1 MKSLAPALLAHYQ
14 LPVTTI
20 ATCWKCTLKDLSIL
34 GFTNYVRD
42 LVVDGRTYLASSGY
56 KPSAVQ
62 TSSQLNVDNM
72 EVEGVLDN
80 TVIREIDL
88 ITGVWDYAQ
97 IEIFE
102 VNYMNP
108 LDGINVLRTG
118 TLGQIGI
125 RRNTFVAELR
135 GLLQG
140 LQQPV
145 GRSFGINCDADF
157 GDSRC
162 GINLATWTSSG
173 SITSITGGRDVT
185 CSLLQPS
192 WSYSGGLIT
201 MTSGVATGLTTGIKS
216 NPEPGHIILY
226 EPFPFTPAIADTF
239 TIKAG
244 CDKSVKTCGDDYSN
258 VVNFRGFPN
267 LPGQDRL
274 ISGT

>member
-1 MKSLAPALLAHYQ
+1 MKTLSPALLAHYQ

-20 ATCWKCTLKDLSIL
+20 ATCWKCTLKDLSVL
-34 GFTNYVRD
+34 CFTNYIKN

-56 KPSAVQ
+56 RPSAVQ

-80 TVIREIDL
+80 DVIREIDL

-108 LDGINVLRTG
+108 LDGINILRTG

-157 GDSRC
+157 GDTRC
-162 GINLATWTSSG
+162 GINLATWTSTG
-173 SITSITGGRDVT
+173 SITSISGGRDLN
-185 CSLLQPS
+185 CNLLQPS
-192 WSYSGGLIT
+192 WNYGGGLLT
-201 MTSGVATGLTTGIKS
+201 MTSGVATGLTTGIKD
-216 NPEPGHIILY
+216 NPTPGNIILY
-226 EPFPFTPAIADTF
+226 EPYPFTPSIGDTF

-244 CDKSVKTCGDDYSN
+244 CDKSVTTCADIYSN
-258 VVNFRGFPN
+258 IINFRGFPK